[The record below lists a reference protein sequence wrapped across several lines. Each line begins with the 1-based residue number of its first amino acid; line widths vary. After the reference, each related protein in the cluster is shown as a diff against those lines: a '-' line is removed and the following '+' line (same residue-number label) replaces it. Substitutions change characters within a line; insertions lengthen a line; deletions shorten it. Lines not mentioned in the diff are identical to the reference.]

1 MDHYFYDPHQQHNY
15 TNKMARLYWKYKPGC
30 HKTSLPA
37 DQWGIRMA
45 IYQEKAQVE
54 GEVLRDIYDQAFPED
69 LACQAWTD
77 VQDLDDPRYE
87 HFKAR
92 LIRLA
97 TAKEEHRNMHEKPL
111 LNMYQASSEPK
122 QEREKR
128 KRDEEKKTNCRSDKH
143 GKKEPTYTPK
153 GDREKKFRNNHEV
166 LAGVP
171 QAEINQH
178 KADKASWWHCGCISH
193 HTLECFAKKTSKGT
207 ELTTTV
213 AAVSKRTKRQ

>member
-1 MDHYFYDPHQQHNY
+1 MDHYFRDPHQKCNY

-30 HKTSLPA
+30 YKTGLLA

-69 LACQAWTD
+69 LACQAWMD
-77 VQDLDDPRYE
+77 IQDLDDPRYK

-111 LNMYQASSEPK
+111 LNIYQASSEPK
-122 QEREKR
+122 QEREK
-128 KRDEEKKTNCRSDKH
+128 
-143 GKKEPTYTPK
+143 
-153 GDREKKFRNNHEV
+153 
-166 LAGVP
+166 
-171 QAEINQH
+171 
-178 KADKASWWHCGCISH
+178 
-193 HTLECFAKKTSKGT
+193 
-207 ELTTTV
+207 
-213 AAVSKRTKRQ
+213 